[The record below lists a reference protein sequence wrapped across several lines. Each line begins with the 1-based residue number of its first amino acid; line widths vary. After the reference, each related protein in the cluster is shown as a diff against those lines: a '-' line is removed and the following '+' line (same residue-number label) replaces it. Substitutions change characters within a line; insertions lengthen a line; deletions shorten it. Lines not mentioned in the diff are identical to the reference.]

1 MAFWNEAAL
10 EPKRKFKF
18 LIRFGL
24 ASDKLPSFI
33 AKKADKPSFDV
44 SETKHDFLGHA
55 FKYPGRVTWKDV
67 SVTIIDPAGGGV
79 PSADDANASTLKAA
93 ANDVTDALYN
103 VLLSAG
109 YQSPTA
115 AGAAITGGSSLST
128 LRTMSKGSATA
139 PFSQIEIIQIDANG
153 NALETWTLNNAWI
166 KSVNFGSLE
175 YGSDDISD
183 VSLTFVYDWA
193 DVKITSTRFDSSLE
207 A

>member
-18 LIRFGL
+18 LVRFGA

-55 FKYPGRVTWKDV
+55 FYYPGRVTWKEV
-67 SVTIIDPAGGGV
+67 SVTIIDPAGGGAAS
-79 PSADDANASTLKAA
+79 PDDRNSSTLKAT

-103 VLLSAG
+103 VLLNAG
-109 YQSPTA
+109 YQSPTS
-115 AGAAITGGSSLST
+115 AGSAITGGPTLST
-128 LRTMSKGSATA
+128 LRTMAKGTATA
-139 PFSQIEIIQIDANG
+139 QFAQVEIIQVDANG
-153 NALETWTLNNAWI
+153 NALETWTLINAWI
-166 KSVNFGSLE
+166 KTVNFGSLE

-183 VSLTFVYDWA
+183 VSMTFRYDWA
-193 DVKITSTRFDSSLE
+193 DVKVTSTAFDSSLVP
-207 A
+207 